1 MQHFMN
7 LSETFNIKTVSED
20 AKAGVFE
27 FAGLYT
33 GYGLTVGTAL
43 RRVLLSSLPGA
54 AITQVKIRSVNHE
67 FSTIPGV
74 TEDVVEIMLNLKRI
88 RFFLIGDEPQTLSL
102 KFKGEGAVTA
112 AEIKTN
118 AMVELITPE
127 AHIATV
133 TDKQVTFDVELTIER
148 GMGYVPAEMR
158 KTEKLPIGVIALDAL
173 FSPVTKANFS
183 VEHMRVG
190 ERTDYD
196 LLRFVIETDGSLSPS
211 VALKQSGIIL
221 QEHFMKIAAVEA
233 RDFKGVGTDEPQSKA
248 KRGKRASKGED
259 VG

>member
-1 MQHFMN
+1 MQYFMN
-7 LSETFNIKTVSED
+7 LSETLNIKTVSED
-20 AKAGVFE
+20 AKVGVFE
-27 FAGLYT
+27 LVGLYT

-54 AITQVKIRSVNHE
+54 AITQVKVRSVNHE

-74 TEDVVEIMLNLKRI
+74 MEDVVEIMLNLKRV
-88 RFFLIGDEPQTLSL
+88 RFRLTGDEPQTLIL
-102 KFKGEGAVTA
+102 KYKGEGEVTA
-112 AEIKTN
+112 AEIKVN

-133 TDKQVTFDVELTIER
+133 TDKQTTLDMEITIER

-158 KTEKLPIGVIALDAL
+158 KTEKLPIGVIALDAI

-211 VALKQSGIIL
+211 FAFKQAGIIL
-221 QEHFMKIAAVEA
+221 QEYFVKIAAVEGN
-233 RDFKGVGTDEPQSKA
+233 DFKGAGSSEPLSKP
-248 KRGKRASKGED
+248 KRAKRASKTED
-259 VG
+259 EK